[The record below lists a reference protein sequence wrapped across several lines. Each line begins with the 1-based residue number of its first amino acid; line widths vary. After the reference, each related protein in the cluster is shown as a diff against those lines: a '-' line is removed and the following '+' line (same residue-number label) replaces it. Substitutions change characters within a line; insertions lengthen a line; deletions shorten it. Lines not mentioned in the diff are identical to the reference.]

1 MLFADFATLLLLSS
15 NSDPVDFSVDEGHL
29 GVIVALLEVARPG
42 DEAGQK
48 EKHSFSAF
56 LNRSN
61 SYGQTALMLAC
72 KNG

>member
-1 MLFADFATLLLLSS
+1 MLQPELLAFVQLTRKGVT
-15 NSDPVDFSVDEGHL
+15 PADEGHL

-42 DEAGQK
+42 EEATQK
-48 EKHSFSAF
+48 EKHAFSAF

>member
-1 MLFADFATLLLLSS
+1 MCLA
-15 NSDPVDFSVDEGHL
+15 DEGHF
-29 GVIVALLEVARPG
+29 GVLQALVEVAKPG
-42 DEAGQK
+42 PDAASK
-48 EKHSFSAF
+48 EKHNFSAF

>member
-1 MLFADFATLLLLSS
+1 VFT
-15 NSDPVDFSVDEGHL
+15 DEGHL
-29 GVIVALLEVARPG
+29 GVIEALLDVAIPPLDAPSKAR
-42 DEAGQK
+42 QQ
-48 EKHSFSAF
+48 FSAF